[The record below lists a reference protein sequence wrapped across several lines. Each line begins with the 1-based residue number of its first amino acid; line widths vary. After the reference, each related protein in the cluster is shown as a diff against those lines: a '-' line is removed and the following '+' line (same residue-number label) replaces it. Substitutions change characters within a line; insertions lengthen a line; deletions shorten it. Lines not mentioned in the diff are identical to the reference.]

1 MPLQLWS
8 HYFGSYYNGDKLSKT
23 YFISTIKMSGSKHL
37 LRMRGFVG
45 AVIVIPKK
53 LTGLQTLFKQYSNII
68 LFWTNTVNFLLPR
81 INKITWIMFAILCR
95 GFIISD
101 TIRVSLC
108 NCIKRYWCLNTCFE
122 KFKKLKVLFC

>member
-53 LTGLQTLFKQYSNII
+53 LTGLQTLFKQYSNLELHFTGSLQTNKVKSALQIFQVFQTLDRERLAKEFLKFPI
-68 LFWTNTVNFLLPR
+68 L
-81 INKITWIMFAILCR
+81 
-95 GFIISD
+95 
-101 TIRVSLC
+101 
-108 NCIKRYWCLNTCFE
+108 
-122 KFKKLKVLFC
+122 